1 MGDNKPA
8 ATAALAQTQEQ
19 PQEPGSEWDEDA
31 EVSHAHHAG
40 GRARRFHIADRATRA
55 HANRPYERQAGEPV
69 YRPLRIFTLDPSCS
83 RLEGATAVLK
93 VPYERLRQGPVGSMF
108 EVDNFDGVQAN
119 QRVDLDDPLLVMND
133 GLDAT
138 PSDPRFHQQM
148 VYAVA
153 SSVYA
158 TFRTALGRHVTWPFD
173 RDGLN
178 SEARLKLRPHLRG
191 VANAYYDPQAG
202 EISFGYFRA
211 PPRVRGRNLPGSWVF
226 TCLSHDII
234 AHEVTHALLDGL
246 RAHFT
251 LPTNP
256 DVLAFHEALA
266 DLVAIFQ
273 HFTYRQVLETAITSS
288 RGNLQLAPLLT
299 ELARQFSQ
307 TREGSHHGDA
317 LRSAV
322 DDLGA
327 PEGRRA
333 KYGETD
339 SPHELGAVLVAAI
352 FDAFS
357 VVYARKTRRYIQLAT
372 GGSGILPQ
380 GDLSPHLIAVLAE
393 EAAALA
399 SQFLSICIR
408 AVDYCPPVDLMFGE
422 YLRALIT
429 ADHALVPDDPWGY
442 REALIDAF
450 RVRDI
455 FPIGVPNLSEDSLLW
470 RAPEDTLPACEK
482 LSFSHLKFRGDPS
495 APAGTEELTRQAR
508 VLGDFITSGRRAW
521 MFGLA
526 DPGLLPDHRGEVA
539 LPTIESIR
547 TTRRVGPSGQ
557 VVFDLVAE
565 VTQWRTARLSNGAE
579 FRVYG
584 GATVVVDP
592 EGSIRYIIAKSVASE
607 EREQRQREFMESV
620 PGQRL
625 WRLRAH
631 GMAPVEGLF
640 RMAHKVEPPT
650 DDVTWAPS
658 QHASRVMDVPLRQ
671 GRQ

>member
-19 PQEPGSEWDEDA
+19 ASGHEGAEGAESDARGEPPRRLA
-31 EVSHAHHAG
+31 E
-40 GRARRFHIADRATRA
+40 GRARLFQIAERATRA

-69 YRPLRIFTLDPSCS
+69 YRPLRIFTLDPGSS
-83 RLEGATAVLK
+83 RLDGATAILK
-93 VPYERLRQGPVGSMF
+93 VPYERLQRGPVGALF
-108 EVDNFDGVQAN
+108 EIDNFDEVQAN
-119 QRVDLDDPLLVMND
+119 QRVDLNDPLLVMND

-158 TFRTALGRHVTWPFD
+158 TFRTALGRHITWPFD
-173 RDGLN
+173 GRGPGH
-178 SEARLKLRPHLRG
+178 EARLKLRPHGLRG
-191 VANAYYDPQAG
+191 VANAYYDSQAG
-202 EISFGYFRA
+202 EISFGYYRA

-234 AHEVTHALLDGL
+234 AHEVTHAALDGL

-266 DLVAIFQ
+266 DLVAVFQ
-273 HFTYRQVLETAITSS
+273 HFTYREVLEKAIATS

-307 TREGSHHGDA
+307 TQDGCHHGDA

-322 DDLGA
+322 GDMRSGK
-327 PEGRRA
+327 GTRA
-333 KYGETD
+333 KYGQTNE
-339 SPHELGAVLVAAI
+339 PHELGAVLVAAV
-352 FDAFS
+352 FEAFA

-372 GGSGILPQ
+372 GGSGILPP
-380 GDLSPHLIAVLAE
+380 GELSPHLVAVLAE

-429 ADHALVPDDPWGY
+429 ADHAIVPDDTWAY

-450 RVRDI
+450 QARDI
-455 FPIGVPNLSEDSLLW
+455 FPIGVSNLSEDSLLW
-470 RAPEDTLPACEK
+470 AEPEEKLPACEA
-482 LSFSHLKFRGDPS
+482 LSFSALKFRGDPS
-495 APAGTEELTRQAR
+495 APAGSKELERQAR
-508 VLGDFITSGRRAW
+508 ELGDFIMHGRRAW
-521 MFGLA
+521 MFGLIH
-526 DPGLLPDHRGEVA
+526 PDDSDFRRDEVA

-565 VTQWRTARLSNGAE
+565 VTQWRVARMENGTP

-584 GATVVVDP
+584 GATVVVDC
-592 EGSIRYIIAKSVASE
+592 EGGIRYIIAKGVGSR
-607 EREQRQREFMESV
+607 EREQRQRTFMESG

-625 WRLRAH
+625 WRSGVQ
-631 GMAPVEGLF
+631 GMAPVSALF
-640 RMAHKVEPPT
+640 RMAHAVDRHG
-650 DDVTWAPS
+650 DDAAFAPS
-658 QHASRVMDVPLRQ
+658 R
-671 GRQ
+671 